1 MFQNGKKT
9 ILKNS
14 IRKINATKERER
26 EKSKFESPC
35 TSRWRQHMLVLTLIA
50 RTTLLSP
57 SAAHRQPPR
66 PPYLLLH
73 PRVSLSVSRGAVPLL
88 ALFPPSNTDIP
99 AAMPPLPHRI
109 LREYNI
115 QEWRKRK
122 FVQRTERPIAEEEVG
137 FVKYG
142 KGCGQEAEKL

>member
-14 IRKINATKERER
+14 IRKINATKERAR

-35 TSRWRQHMLVLTLIA
+35 RSRWRRHMLVLTLIA

-66 PPYLLLH
+66 PISFSTPAYRFPFHAAPCRFLPCFH
-73 PRVSLSVSRGAVPLL
+73 RV
-88 ALFPPSNTDIP
+88 IP
-99 AAMPPLPHRI
+99 IFLRRCPPLPHRV

-115 QEWRKRK
+115 QEGRKRK
-122 FVQRTERPIAEEEVG
+122 FVQRTERPMAEEEVG